1 MTRLAT
7 KPLDLAGRFIFLS
20 ASIPSGVRTTQDVEA
35 RPGGVADA
43 VVAIVRGVLTGGGRL
58 VFGGHPTISPLVL
71 MVAAENSTRDPSRV
85 MIYQSRLFASLVTD
99 ETLRLERE
107 GYATIRWTEAVPGDS
122 PEHGL
127 ERLAS
132 LEVMRTAMLHE
143 VEPVAAFFVGGMEEG
158 TTLEYVL
165 ARYLLPGSPIFCI
178 AGPGGPAAGFWS
190 VGDLPESLTESLRT
204 SRLYPAVVDASLRLV
219 AKRTG

>member
-1 MTRLAT
+1 MTRLGI
-7 KPLDLAGRFIFLS
+7 KPLDLACRFIFLS
-20 ASIPSGVRTTQDVEA
+20 ASIPSGDRATRHVEA
-35 RPGGVADA
+35 RPGDVADA
-43 VVAIVRGVLTGGGRL
+43 VVAIVRGVLTGRGRL

-71 MVAAENSTRDPSRV
+71 MVAAEHSTRDPSRV

-107 GYATIRWTEAVPGDS
+107 GYATIRWTGAVPGDP
-122 PEHGL
+122 PELGL

-132 LEVMRTAMLHE
+132 LEVMRIAMLHE
-143 VEPVAAFFVGGMEEG
+143 VKPVAAFFVGGKEEG

-165 ARYLLPGSPIFCI
+165 ARHLLPGSPIFCV
-178 AGPGGPAAGFWS
+178 AGPGGAAAGFSS
-190 VGDLPESLTESLRT
+190 VGDLPVSLAESLCT

-219 AKRTG
+219 AKRPG

>member
-1 MTRLAT
+1 MTGLAI
-7 KPLDLAGRFIFLS
+7 KPLDLTGRSIFLS
-20 ASIPSGVRTTQDVEA
+20 ASIPSGDRATQCVEA
-35 RPGGVADA
+35 RPGDVADA
-43 VVAIVRGVLTGGGRL
+43 VVAIARGVLTGRGRL

-71 MVAAENSTRDPSRV
+71 MVAAEYPTRDPSRV
-85 MIYQSRLFASLVTD
+85 TIYQSRLFASLVTD

-107 GYATIRWTEAVPGDS
+107 GYGTIRWIEAVPGDS

-143 VEPVAAFFVGGMEEG
+143 VKPVAAFFVGGMEEG
-158 TTLEYVL
+158 ITLEYSLV
-165 ARYLLPGSPIFCI
+165 RDLLPRSTIFCM
-178 AGPGGPAAGFWS
+178 AGPGGAAAGFSS
-190 VGDLPESLTESLRT
+190 VGDMPNSLAESLRT

-219 AKRTG
+219 AERPG

>member
-1 MTRLAT
+1 MTRLAI

-20 ASIPSGVRTTQDVEA
+20 ASIPSGDTATQDVEA
-35 RPGGVADA
+35 RPGDVADA
-43 VVAIVRGVLTGGGRL
+43 VVAIARGVLTGGGRL

-71 MVAAENSTRDPSRV
+71 MVAAEYSTRDPSRV

-107 GYATIRWTEAVPGDS
+107 GYGTIRWTEAVPGDS

-127 ERLAS
+127 ERLPS
-132 LEVMRTAMLHE
+132 LEVMRVAMLHE
-143 VEPVAAFFVGGMEEG
+143 VEPVAAFFVGGMDG
-158 TTLEYVL
+158 LTLEYEL

-178 AGPGGPAAGFWS
+178 AGPGGAAAGFSS
-190 VGDLPESLTESLRT
+190 VGDLPEPLAESLRT

-219 AKRTG
+219 AKPPE